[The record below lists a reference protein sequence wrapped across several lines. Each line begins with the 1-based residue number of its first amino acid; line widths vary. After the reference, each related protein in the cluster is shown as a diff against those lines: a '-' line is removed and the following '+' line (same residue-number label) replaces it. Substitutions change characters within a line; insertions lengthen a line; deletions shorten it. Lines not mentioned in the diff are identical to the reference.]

1 MILKR
6 FNYIDGK
13 ISRIKNNHYYTYFEK
28 KKLCRYPD
36 TSISSI
42 EKIIL
47 SANKGFHINKNLSN
61 YQRSISFKKII
72 NYLKKNCNQI
82 AKYECIETGKKFENA
97 KKEINNGIKYW
108 IAAQKLI
115 KNKNI
120 FQTNKNID
128 IITEPIG
135 VVLLF
140 IPWNYPFIVLCE
152 RLPFILA
159 AGCGVIIKP
168 SEFAATSLDFVVKA
182 ISKSMYLKKSVN
194 IVYGSGK
201 KIGSYLVKS
210 KGIDMISF
218 TGSTD
223 TAKKIISNSHKGCIK
238 KLSLELGGKNPIIVN
253 DLFEIKKNIKSIVE
267 IIMENG
273 GQACIGGSLIY
284 VNSKIYKTFKE
295 YIVKELDLF
304 KNYQYPVRKHIRNN
318 HYNHVNLNKIFY
330 GKKNIKSKLN
340 KPILVE
346 NLSSQDRINTKEIFS
361 PLISLK
367 KFSSIKKLISNLNK
381 SDYGLA
387 AYLFTQEKK
396 QIEFFKRNIR
406 YGRVWIN
413 SSLKNWDINSPIG
426 GFRNSGYGQETS
438 QIGLNNYRVFKTIVN

>member
-1 MILKR
+1 MIKK

-13 ISRIKNNHYYTYFEK
+13 INKINTNYYYTNFQK
-28 KKLCRYPD
+28 KKLCRYPE
-36 TSISSI
+36 TSVSLSK
-42 EKIIL
+42 KIIL
-47 SANKGFHINKNLSN
+47 SANKGFAINKNLSEN
-61 YQRSISFKKII
+61 QRYLSFSKII
-72 NYLKKNCNQI
+72 NYLKKNSDQI

-97 KKEINNGIKYW
+97 KKEINSGIEYW

-115 KNKNI
+115 KKKNI
-120 FQTNKNID
+120 FKTKKNID
-128 IITEPIG
+128 IISEPIG

-182 ISKSMYLKKSVN
+182 MKKSVFLRRSIN
-194 IVYGSGK
+194 VVYGSGK

-210 KGIDMISF
+210 NGIDMISF
-218 TGSTD
+218 TRSTD
-223 TAKKIISNSHKGCIK
+223 TAKKIISDSSKGSLK

-253 DLFEIKKNIKSIVE
+253 DLFSIKKNIRSITE

-273 GQACIGGSLIY
+273 GQACIGGSLLY
-284 VNSKIYKTFKE
+284 VNSKIYEKFKE
-295 YIVKELDLF
+295 YISRELDLL
-304 KNYQYPVRKHIRNN
+304 KDYQYPVRKNIRNS
-318 HYNHVNLNKIFY
+318 HYNRLNVNKIFY
-330 GKKNIKSKLN
+330 GKENMRSKFN

-346 NLSSQDRINTKEIFS
+346 NLDSKNIINKKEIFS
-361 PLISLK
+361 PLVSLK
-367 KFSSIKKLISNLNK
+367 KFSSIKKLIYNLNEN
-381 SDYGLA
+381 DYGLA
-387 AYLFTQEKK
+387 IYLFTKEKK
-396 QIEFFKRNIR
+396 QIEFFKKNIR

-413 SSLKNWDINSPIG
+413 SSLKKWDTNAPIG

-438 QIGLNNYRVFKTIVN
+438 IIGLNNYRVFKTIVN